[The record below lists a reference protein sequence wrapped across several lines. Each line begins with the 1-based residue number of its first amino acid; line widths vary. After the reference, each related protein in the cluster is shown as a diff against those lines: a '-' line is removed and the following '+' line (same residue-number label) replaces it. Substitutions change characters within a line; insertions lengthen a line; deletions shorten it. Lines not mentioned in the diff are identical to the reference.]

1 MRVIFVLI
9 YSCFIFSFG
18 FMMNSVSNH
27 FFNFFVDM
35 LLRPLKT
42 NLKYE
47 KKKLL
52 SSRTY
57 SLQYLLSFFSIPHS
71 LHLSLSVALYF
82 SHTISSLSLS
92 HTLSL
97 SLCPSLYLSLS
108 FSFSLCMTARKIF
121 IRNRKAM
128 VLGASGNAPSL
139 SR

>member
-1 MRVIFVLI
+1 MIFVLI
-9 YSCFIFSFG
+9 CSCFIFLFG

-47 KKKLL
+47 KKKIL

-57 SLQYLLSFFSIPHS
+57 CISFFLYSSFSSFITFSCTLFFSHNFLYLS
-71 LHLSLSVALYF
+71 SLSLSHSPSL
-82 SHTISSLSLS
+82 SSVFLSLS

-97 SLCPSLYLSLS
+97 SLSISLPLS
-108 FSFSLCMTARKIF
+108 FFFFLFVYDSS
-121 IRNRKAM
+121 
-128 VLGASGNAPSL
+128 
-139 SR
+139 

>member
-1 MRVIFVLI
+1 
-9 YSCFIFSFG
+9 
-18 FMMNSVSNH
+18 MMNSVSNH

-57 SLQYLLSFFSIPHS
+57 SLQYCLSFFPYSS
-71 LHLSLSVALYF
+71 LSLSFSPSLSHYF
-82 SHTISSLSLS
+82 STSLSLS
-92 HTLSL
+92 HTHTHSL

-128 VLGASGNAPSL
+128 VLGASGKGFSSCFNDEGST
-139 SR
+139 SCCG